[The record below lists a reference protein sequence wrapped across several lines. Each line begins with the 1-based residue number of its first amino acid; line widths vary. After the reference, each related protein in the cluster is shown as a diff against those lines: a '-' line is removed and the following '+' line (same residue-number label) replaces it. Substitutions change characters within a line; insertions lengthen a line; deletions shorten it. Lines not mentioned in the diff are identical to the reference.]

1 MKNAIA
7 CLIFSYSLSAFAQS
21 RIPEFGNVDPA
32 ELTMKTYAF
41 EPGATAVN
49 LIRTAKAAIDA
60 NDFTGDPTVTT
71 AYRVRIKIFD
81 KRGFSAANIKIPYA
95 SEGGDSRIKDIEAYI
110 YGLDADGKVTRE
122 KVEKKEI
129 FKDRS
134 KAANAL
140 NYVAFTFPDLNDG
153 AIIEYKYTRV
163 DKHSAGIHPWLFQD
177 EFPTAYSNVVINTP
191 TYAYMTYHIV
201 SVGIVTK
208 DSSLKKYANDF
219 YNEDIRSFTM
229 RNIHSFKTEPLMY
242 SLSDNLERIEFSVTP
257 KSFLHSSFLTSE
269 QKLRYYSIALLE
281 NHHFGYQFDRPLEG
295 ADGFIDSVK
304 KLPSIEGRIAAIYRY
319 IVKNFEW
326 NGEQTYHCD
335 SVERCWKTRTGSQA
349 EINILFLNL
358 LRKTGVRCLPL
369 LVSTHDNGNPDQDFP
384 TMAQFNGVDIFV
396 RDSSVAYIV
405 DCTQKNLSYKLP
417 PYNVL
422 SSNAYIIDPDF
433 RGWTFILENRILM
446 KDGITVNGTMDSTG
460 LLTGLTTASYTGFA
474 KTAVLDELKKKEDK
488 TANDEEALA
497 NVIPGLTTDSTT
509 LDNSGAGND
518 SLLQKVHFHYLPS
531 STDNIY
537 FFDPSLF
544 FAIQKDPFTDT
555 VRYSDVDFGCNQS
568 LSTQLRIRLPENF
581 SVESL
586 PRSVALY
593 KNDST
598 ICFERKLSVED
609 RYLVISNSL
618 IIRNTIYI
626 KEDYAALKAFFD
638 KFYALTN
645 EQVVLKKH

>member
-7 CLIFSYSLSAFAQS
+7 CLILFITSGALAQGK
-21 RIPEFGNVDPA
+21 IPEFGNVEPA
-32 ELTMKTYAF
+32 ELTIKTCAF

-49 LIRTAKAAIDA
+49 LIRTAKVAIDA
-60 NDFTGDPTVTT
+60 NDFTGDPSVTT
-71 AYRVRIKIFD
+71 AYRIRIKIFD
-81 KRGFSAANIKIPYA
+81 KRGFSAASVKIPYF

-122 KVEKKEI
+122 KVERKEI

-140 NYVAFTFPDLNDG
+140 NYVAFTFPNLSDG

-163 DKHSAGIHPWLFQD
+163 DKHTAGVHPWLFQD
-177 EFPTAYSNVVINTP
+177 EFPTAYSNIIVNTP
-191 TYAYMTYHIV
+191 AYAYMTYRVV
-201 SVGIVTK
+201 SAGDVKK
-208 DSSLKKYANDF
+208 DSSIKKYANDI

-257 KSFLHSSFLTSE
+257 KSFVHSNFLSNE
-269 QKLRYYSIALLE
+269 LKLRFYCVSLLE
-281 NHHFGYQFDRPLEG
+281 SHHFGYQFDRPLDG

-304 KLPSIEGRIAAIYRY
+304 KLPSIEARIAAVYRY
-319 IVKNFEW
+319 IVKNVEW
-326 NGEQTYHCD
+326 NGEQTYYCD
-335 SVERCWKTRTGSQA
+335 SVERCWKTRSGSQA

-422 SSNAYIIDPDF
+422 NSNAYIIDPDF
-433 RGWTFILENRILM
+433 RGWTFILNDHLLL
-446 KDGITVNGTMDSTG
+446 KAGIAVNGVMDSTG
-460 LLTGLTTASYTGFA
+460 RITGLTTAAYTGFA
-474 KTAVLDELKKKEDK
+474 KTALLDELKKKEDK
-488 TANDEEALA
+488 TTKDEEALA
-497 NVIPGLTTDSTT
+497 NITPGLTTDSST
-509 LDNSGAGND
+509 LDNPGVGND

-531 STDNIY
+531 NTENIY
-537 FFDPSLF
+537 FFDPSMF
-544 FAIQKDPFTDT
+544 FAIQKDPFRDT

-568 LSTQLRIRLPENF
+568 LSTKLRVRLPENF

-586 PRSVALY
+586 PGNVALY

-609 RYLVISNSL
+609 RYLVISNTL
-618 IIRNTIYI
+618 TIRNTIYI
-626 KEDYAALKAFFD
+626 KEDYAMLKAFFD

-645 EQVVLKKH
+645 EQVVLKKR

>member
-1 MKNAIA
+1 MKNTIA
-7 CLIFSYSLSAFAQS
+7 CLIFCCHFGAFAQS

-49 LIRTAKAAIDA
+49 LIRTAKVAIDA

-71 AYRVRIKIFD
+71 AYRIRIKIFD
-81 KRGFSAANIKIPYA
+81 KRGFSAANVKIPYA
-95 SEGGDSRIKDIEAYI
+95 SEEGASRIKDIEAYI

-122 KVEKKEI
+122 KVERKEI

-134 KAANAL
+134 KAAIAL
-140 NYVAFTFPDLNDG
+140 NYVAFTFPDLSDG

-163 DKHSAGIHPWLFQD
+163 DKHTAEVHPWLFQD

-191 TYAYMTYHIV
+191 SYAYMTYRMV
-201 SVGIVTK
+201 SAGIVTM
-208 DSSLKKYANDF
+208 DSSVKKYANAI

-229 RNIHSFKTEPLMY
+229 RNVHSFKTEPLMY

-257 KSFLHSSFLTSE
+257 KSFLHSSFLTNE
-269 QKLRYYSIALLE
+269 QKLRYYSFSLLASP
-281 NHHFGYQFDRPLEG
+281 HFGYQFDRPLDG

-304 KLPSIEGRIAAIYRY
+304 KLPSIEGRITAIYRY

-326 NGEQTYHCD
+326 NGEQTHYCD
-335 SVERCWKTRTGSQA
+335 SVVRCWKTRSGSQA

-358 LRKTGVRCLPL
+358 LRKTGVACLPL

-396 RDSSVAYIV
+396 RDSSVSYIV
-405 DCTQKNLSYKLP
+405 DCTQKNLSFKTP

-433 RGWTFILENRILM
+433 RGWTFILDNRILM

-460 LLTGLTTASYTGFA
+460 RITGLTTATYTGFA
-474 KTAVLDELKKKEDK
+474 KTAILDELKKKEDK
-488 TANDEEALA
+488 PANDEEALA
-497 NVIPGLTTDSTT
+497 NVVPGLTTDSTT
-509 LDNSGAGND
+509 LDNRGAGND
-518 SLLQKVHFHYLPS
+518 SLLEKVHFHYLPS

-544 FAIQKDPFTDT
+544 FALQKNPFKDT

-586 PRSVALY
+586 PQGVALY

-598 ICFERKLSVED
+598 ICFERKLSVEN

-618 IIRNTIYI
+618 TIRNTIYI
-626 KEDYAALKAFFD
+626 KEDYAALKVFFD
-638 KFYALTN
+638 KFYAFTN